1 MARMPGLQ
9 IIRTLLSP
17 SYANFF
23 PTHGMFCARFF
34 SIYLATTH
42 AKLVDVGL
50 GGRAV

>member
-9 IIRTLLSP
+9 IIQTLLSP